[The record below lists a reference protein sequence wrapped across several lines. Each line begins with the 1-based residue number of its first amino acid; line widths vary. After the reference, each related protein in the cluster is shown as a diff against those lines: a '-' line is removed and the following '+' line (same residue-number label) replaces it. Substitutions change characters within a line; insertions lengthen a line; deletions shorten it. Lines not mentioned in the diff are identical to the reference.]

1 MDKSDELLDIPKELN
16 TDPHEID
23 NLIATQPPILI
34 ENKGNSGELNTD
46 SHGNDNLI
54 ATQPPILI
62 ENRGNTAEEM
72 LKKALDM
79 LYICSNRNKKIKI
92 LYATKNVKNKGVQIN
107 ELLDDQ
113 EKSNNDIIL
122 ELNKAA
128 TDISEIISNK
138 TLAVSSDQDVVVVKQ
153 EFNKAKNAESINKI
167 INKSLNNVDIIKEG
181 INREKNKS
189 NAVMYGMKE
198 QDDHEQLVEEVCT
211 KLNVNKPNKI
221 IRIGQL
227 QPGKNRPIKLLFKSK
242 EDKNNFFT
250 KYLKEK
256 TTHKY
261 IFYIKN
267 DLTKQQQQQ
276 LSELIQNENIN
287 NGEGEQTKVKRK
299 IILRNGI
306 FRFKDN
312 LKVKVPENIVIE

>member
-46 SHGNDNLI
+46 SHGNDKLI

-138 TLAVSSDQDVVVVKQ
+138 TL
-153 EFNKAKNAESINKI
+153 E
-167 INKSLNNVDIIKEG
+167 
-181 INREKNKS
+181 
-189 NAVMYGMKE
+189 VMDTRM
-198 QDDHEQLVEEVCT
+198 
-211 KLNVNKPNKI
+211 
-221 IRIGQL
+221 
-227 QPGKNRPIKLLFKSK
+227 S
-242 EDKNNFFT
+242 
-250 KYLKEK
+250 
-256 TTHKY
+256 
-261 IFYIKN
+261 
-267 DLTKQQQQQ
+267 
-276 LSELIQNENIN
+276 
-287 NGEGEQTKVKRK
+287 
-299 IILRNGI
+299 
-306 FRFKDN
+306 
-312 LKVKVPENIVIE
+312 